1 MGSCGQQKP
10 VSPMKPKILIVDDQ
24 AEIRRLVRYALADSG
39 HALFEAANG
48 TAAMQVA
55 KAIKPDLILLDQSMP
70 GSLDGLAVLQALRA
84 DPELNHVLVVMLTGN
99 QGEQDKRAALEAG
112 ANYFLTKPFTPVRL
126 GELVQVLLKARPAQQ

>member
-1 MGSCGQQKP
+1 
-10 VSPMKPKILIVDDQ
+10 MKPKILIVDDQ
-24 AEIRRLVRYALADSG
+24 AEIRRLVRYALEGGAYV
-39 HALFEAANG
+39 LFEAANG
-48 TAAMQVA
+48 AAAMQVT

-70 GSLDGLAVLQALRA
+70 GAMDGLAVLQALRA